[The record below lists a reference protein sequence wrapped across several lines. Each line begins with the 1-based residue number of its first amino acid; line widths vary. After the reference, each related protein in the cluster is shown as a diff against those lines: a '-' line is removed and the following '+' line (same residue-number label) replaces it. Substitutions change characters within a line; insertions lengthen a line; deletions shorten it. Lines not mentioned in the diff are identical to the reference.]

1 MKINLKNNGF
11 LKHAELFQK
20 AVCNRISAEF
30 TKQGMTVE
38 LQIDKAIP
46 HEESFLI
53 RGEAD
58 SWSIIGSDEL
68 GLYFGIGKFL
78 HTAKWNENGFI
89 PEATNGVVA
98 PECQFR
104 AMYFATHFYNF
115 YHAGT
120 AQALKEYV
128 DDMLLWGYNTILS
141 IIPVI
146 INT

>member
-1 MKINLKNNGF
+1 MKINLKSNGF

-58 SWSIIGSDEL
+58 SWSITGS
-68 GLYFGIGKFL
+68 
-78 HTAKWNENGFI
+78 
-89 PEATNGVVA
+89 
-98 PECQFR
+98 
-104 AMYFATHFYNF
+104 
-115 YHAGT
+115 
-120 AQALKEYV
+120 
-128 DDMLLWGYNTILS
+128 
-141 IIPVI
+141 
-146 INT
+146 